1 MLTLEIL
8 SKNPQLNSFLV
19 GKQFTFASGETAKV
33 TMRLMQPDKNIRYI
47 PDVAATITIDLKKS
61 DGTLLTKTCAFT
73 FADDRSIIEFDL
85 SAVETVDVI
94 GQNLIVKV
102 QEGANVQLAVLQYGL
117 SKVITD
123 GSNC

>member
-1 MLTLEIL
+1 MLTLEVL

-19 GKQFTFASGETAKV
+19 GKQFTFAAGETAKV
-33 TMRLMQPDKNIRYI
+33 IMRLMQPDKNIRYI
-47 PDVAATITIDLKKS
+47 PDAAATITIDLKKS

-85 SAVETVDVI
+85 SAVETADVI

-102 QEGANVQLAVLQYGL
+102 QEGSNVQLAMLQYGL
-117 SKVITD
+117 SKVIAD
-123 GSNC
+123 GSC